1 MSFDDEE
8 IRAFQKAVEDERERK
23 RKRVPLLEAEVKE
36 WARKYASAVKG
47 GDPGALPPIL
57 EELWSVL
64 SVRDDPAAL
73 SKMVQCL
80 PPADDDRFKIT
91 LTSIALANKSELLL
105 RLFAERDLLF
115 VDYDDMVASLSAE
128 DTSMASLHWSA
139 YRSLCQRATGK
150 RTSVLGDLC
159 SDLGILPVLG
169 IEEEE
174 DVPELE
180 PDESERPAKRLKT
193 TDGETRTINI
203 RVRANVGQ
211 FEALKAALEGK
222 FY

>member
-1 MSFDDEE
+1 MAFEGE
-8 IRAFQKAVEDERERK
+8 IQAFQKAVEEERERK
-23 RKRVPLLEAEVKE
+23 RKRVPLLEEEVKE

-47 GDPGALPPIL
+47 GNPGALPPIL

-73 SKMVQCL
+73 SRMVQCL

-115 VDYDDMVASLSAE
+115 VDYDAMVASLSAE

-159 SDLGILPVLG
+159 NDLGILPVLG

-174 DVPELE
+174 EDVPELE
-180 PDESERPAKRLKT
+180 PEESDRPAKRIKT